1 MAYAGP
7 RERIAHM
14 LEAIDDIRT
23 FTQGKT
29 YEGYKSD
36 RLLRHGVERAIEKLS
51 EASRH
56 LPDTLK
62 QQAPSTPWRKIAGI
76 GNILRHDYEG
86 IDDRAIWGV
95 VEHDLE
101 PLRQALESLL
111 LVADRP

>member
-14 LEAIDDIRT
+14 IEAIDDIRA
-23 FTQGKT
+23 FTQGKI
-29 YEGYKSD
+29 YGDYKSN
-36 RLLRHGVERAIEKLS
+36 RLLRLGVERAVEKLS

-62 QQAPSTPWRKIAGI
+62 QQAPSTPWRKIAGV

-86 IDDRAIWGV
+86 IDDRAMWGI

-101 PLRQALESLL
+101 PLRRVLESLL
-111 LVADRP
+111 LVVDRS